1 MCHSYNIL
9 STTWHFP
16 LFFTLREEGIRV
28 NINKFSYVLAIAE
41 YQNMTKAAEALYI
54 SQPALTKSLNLLE
67 AELGVKLFDRNISP
81 IRLTYAG
88 EVFLQKAQ
96 KIMEMHDHMMKEM
109 SSIATLHKSRLILG
123 IPGERGTMWLPL
135 ILPTFFKQFPDVDLQ
150 IIEGNSAEIEDKL
163 LNNEIDL
170 AFYTL
175 PIYASKIEFEVIADD
190 PFVIAAAKTH
200 PFCQRFNLSQND
212 YCHPYQIPPELLI
225 NEEFTSIRSG
235 AGVRRVAEYIFERYG
250 IPYNIIYE
258 FSRHETA
265 VQIAGEG
272 VGLTVT
278 PIMTIIRTGLKDKM
292 AYFSLDN
299 PPAGRKVIFAHSRT
313 KGLSLAGKAFI
324 NVTKEI
330 IKTPAA
336 KTVISPELTVIP
348 ALYV

>member
-1 MCHSYNIL
+1 M
-9 STTWHFP
+9 T
-16 LFFTLREEGIRV
+16 
-28 NINKFSYVLAIAE
+28 INKLTANVLTICNTKPE
-41 YQNMTKAAEALYI
+41 YEQTTAEALDI

-123 IPGERGTMWLPL
+123 LPGERGTMWLPL
-135 ILPTFFKQFPDVDLQ
+135 ILPNFFKQFPDVDLQ
-150 IIEGNSAEIEDKL
+150 LIEGNSAEIENKL

-200 PFCQRFNLSQND
+200 PFCQRFDLSQND

-225 NEEFTSIRSG
+225 KEDFISIHSG
-235 AGVRRVAEYIFERYG
+235 TGVRRVAEYIFERYG

-265 VQIAGEG
+265 VRIAGEG

-278 PIMTIIRTGLKDKM
+278 PIMTIIVETGLKDKM

-299 PPAGRKVIFAHSRT
+299 PPAGRQSHICLQPYQGIKFSR
-313 KGLSLAGKAFI
+313 KSI
-324 NVTKEI
+324 
-330 IKTPAA
+330 
-336 KTVISPELTVIP
+336 
-348 ALYV
+348 Y